1 MNFKEWLISEEIF
14 PNKIATVYHR
24 TCPGCDEEKSVQAVS
39 GILTSDF
46 KVGAGCMYGCGF
58 YTTFAIESQ
67 FTNYM
72 ETYGKAVVKFKVTDL
87 DKYLIFQ
94 LSVAKQIHGKD
105 YKISD
110 QLKKLGVLNKVDE
123 SKLKEYDEQQEKEKY
138 SSVLAY
144 EFYEQNKWMAKSVK
158 GIIYYGAND
167 GYCLVKYEPV
177 QDGTITML
185 AYAVSEHN
193 DMKKMEELKNPK
205 SKNWIISTDKASV
218 KSIYKSPI
226 SNREKFSFSGDD
238 NADIVDRLLKS
249 KNVEYTVKKLGSN
262 LNKLSQDNVR
272 HLLTYATDKDKMA
285 EAIIKYKKEL
295 SDKDVYNLLNSPSNK
310 DKIAKIIIEKKLEE
324 LSDGDV
330 LRLLLHSI
338 KKDEIAELIIKK
350 KPELSNQNIFDL
362 LLHSIK
368 KEEIAGIL
376 QKEKDNISKLSDFH
390 VRDLIARVTEKDEML
405 KIIIKYKPELSE
417 DNVYYFIFK
426 ADDKDKIIELI
437 INKLSK
443 IDIENGVRDLIRYA
457 KDQEK
462 IAEYIIKKE
471 PELSD
476 DGVYR
481 LLVAVTD
488 KPKIAQIIN
497 KYHTNKTSEIQELID
512 KYLEPQ
518 AIAAK

>member
-1 MNFKEWLISEEIF
+1 MNFKEWLLSEEIF
-14 PNKIATVYHR
+14 PNKTATVYHR

-46 KVGAGCMYGCGF
+46 KVGEGCMYGCGF

-72 ETYGKAVVKFKVTDL
+72 EMYGKAVVKFKVTDL

-94 LSVAKQIHGKD
+94 LSVAKQIHGND

-110 QLKKLGVLNKVDE
+110 QLKKLGVLNQVKVD
-123 SKLKEYDEQQEKEKY
+123 LKHYDEQQEKESF
-138 SSVLAY
+138 SSVLAVK
-144 EFYEQNKWMAKSVK
+144 FYEENKWIEKSVK
-158 GIIYYGAND
+158 GIIYYGSND

-185 AYAVSEHN
+185 GYAVAKPN

-226 SNREKFSFSGDD
+226 SNREKFSFGEDD
-238 NADIVDRLLKS
+238 NVHIMNQLLKS
-249 KNVEYTVKKLGSN
+249 KNAEYTAKKLGSN
-262 LNKLSQDNVR
+262 LNKLSQDNVGV
-272 HLLTYATDKDKMA
+272 LLYKATDKEKMI
-285 EAIIKYKKEL
+285 EVIIKYKTKL
-295 SDKDVYNLLNSPSNK
+295 SDKDVSTSIINAVDKNK
-310 DKIAKIIIEKKLEE
+310 
-324 LSDGDV
+324 
-330 LRLLLHSI
+330 
-338 KKDEIAELIIKK
+338 IAELIINNKPELSDHNVFHLLSYADNIDTIAELIIEK
-350 KPELSNQNIFDL
+350 KPELSDDNIYYL
-362 LLHSIK
+362 LLK
-368 KEEIAGIL
+368 ANNKEKIAAIL
-376 QKEKDNISKLSDFH
+376 QEEKDNISKLSNLLI
-390 VRDLIARVTEKDEML
+390 RDLIARVTEKDEML

-426 ADDKDKIIELI
+426 ANDKDKIIELI

-443 IDIENGVRDLIRYA
+443 IDIENGVRGLIRYA
-457 KDQEK
+457 NNQEK

-481 LLVAVTD
+481 LLVSVTD

-497 KYHTNKTSEIQELID
+497 KYHTNKTPEIQELID

>member
-1 MNFKEWLISEEIF
+1 MKFKEWLISEEIF
-14 PNKIATVYHR
+14 PNKTATVYHR
-24 TCPGCDEEKSVQAVS
+24 TCPGCDEEQSVQAVS

-72 ETYGKAVVKFKVTDL
+72 ETYVKAVVKFKVTDI

-105 YKISD
+105 YRISD

-123 SKLKEYDEQQEKEKY
+123 SKLKEYDEQQEKESF
-138 SSVLAY
+138 SSVLAVK
-144 EFYEQNKWMAKSVK
+144 FYRQNNWIVNSVK

-185 AYAVSEHN
+185 AYAVSEPN

-226 SNREKFSFSGDD
+226 SNREKFSFGEDD
-238 NADIVDRLLKS
+238 NVHIMNQLLKS
-249 KNVEYTVKKLGSN
+249 KNVEYTAKKLGSN
-262 LNKLSQDNVR
+262 LNQLSSDNVGV
-272 HLLTYATDKDKMA
+272 LLYKATDKEKMI
-285 EAIIKYKKEL
+285 EVIIKYKTKL
-295 SDKDVYNLLNSPSNK
+295 SDKDVSTSIMNAKEK
-310 DKIAKIIIEKKLEE
+310 DIIAKLIIEKKPE
-324 LSDGDV
+324 LSDHNV
-330 LRLLLHSI
+330 FHLLSYADKI
-338 KKDEIAELIIKK
+338 DEIAELIIEK
-350 KPELSNQNIFDL
+350 KPELSDDNIYYL
-362 LLHSIK
+362 LLK
-368 KEEIAGIL
+368 AKNKEKIAEIL
-376 QKEKDNISKLSDFH
+376 QKEKDNISKLSNLLI
-390 VRDLIARVTEKDEML
+390 RDLIARVTEKDEML

-426 ADDKDKIIELI
+426 ADEKDEIIELI

-462 IAEYIIKKE
+462 IAEYIMKKE

-481 LLVAVTD
+481 LLVSVTD